1 MVSSMSSNAILAKAR
16 AMYGKRLTE
25 SDYTQLMECR
35 TVSEVASY
43 LKGRTR
49 YGEIFGDINEND
61 IHRGQLEPVL
71 RQSIYTDIFALS
83 RYAEDKSLAFVDFMA
98 AELEI
103 ELIVRCLTH
112 INMGRP
118 EEFGLKL
125 PLSMDKYT
133 KTNFAKL
140 AAVRSYDDIF
150 DAVVDSKYIA
160 VLKKNRPADGERIN
174 IALIEAQLYNQNY
187 GTVISAIN
195 SAKKVRDRDE
205 LRDLFSAL
213 LDFRN
218 VSRII
223 RLKTYYGMSGD
234 KIRPLLIPYGRLST
248 RTLGEICDAG
258 DVTEA
263 VELINSTYLGRLMA
277 KLENDDKDQI
287 ANTMI
292 NIYCKHHLRL
302 SPNPT
307 IVMISYV
314 YLKDIELKNIIYIIE
329 ATRYGLSAEEK
340 EKLLIK

>member
-1 MVSSMSSNAILAKAR
+1 
-16 AMYGKRLTE
+16 
-25 SDYTQLMECR
+25 
-35 TVSEVASY
+35 
-43 LKGRTR
+43 
-49 YGEIFGDINEND
+49 
-61 IHRGQLEPVL
+61 
-71 RQSIYTDIFALS
+71 
-83 RYAEDKSLAFVDFMA
+83 
-98 AELEI
+98 
-103 ELIVRCLTH
+103 
-112 INMGRP
+112 
-118 EEFGLKL
+118 
-125 PLSMDKYT
+125 MD
-133 KTNFAKL
+133 
-140 AAVRSYDDIF
+140 DDIF